1 MCYKVPG
8 CSDIQQPSLCKVG
21 SCTTLLKKQTETRRW
36 LFGLDACPIAVNNA
50 VNLSSE
56 VVCTSLQTIVSKPI
70 RSSIPAFWM
79 PPSLH
84 ENPANGVHLPDTPMT
99 GGQIG
104 NQDPRS
110 PNLTNFLT
118 YNLLSNYVD
127 TRYGEGTPSPETNCL
142 VVGAELEKRIQR
154 SRKARNFGL
163 NVTIS
168 WITVVTFRS
177 YDQGV
182 FVMADDVQL
191 EQHCKA
197 KAKASTYAR
206 PVPPVHPL
214 TFP

>member
-1 MCYKVPG
+1 MEQKLGLPPELSSWKVKKQDEILSAANFAAKMCYKVPV

-21 SCTTLLKKQTETRRW
+21 PCTTLLKKQRTICEIHPRLR
-36 LFGLDACPIAVNNA
+36 LSVGCLDAYPIAVNNA

-70 RSSIPAFWM
+70 RSSIHAFWM

-118 YNLLSNYVD
+118 YNLLSNH
-127 TRYGEGTPSPETNCL
+127 GENMIL
-142 VVGAELEKRIQR
+142 
-154 SRKARNFGL
+154 
-163 NVTIS
+163 
-168 WITVVTFRS
+168 
-177 YDQGV
+177 
-182 FVMADDVQL
+182 
-191 EQHCKA
+191 
-197 KAKASTYAR
+197 
-206 PVPPVHPL
+206 
-214 TFP
+214 